1 MSTTIPTQAQISA
14 VGFTALTIGKV
25 FAQLED
31 AKANLSYEQLQ
42 GLTHPVGV
50 WLREEYGDEVVEA
63 AKEVL
68 GAEPID
74 HEASEEEVDAA
85 VNAVKTSL
93 ALLLDKLHETN
104 SSIGLNHAQ
113 LTEELKLALAE
124 AYDTEEVE
132 KRWPTSSDEKTI

>member
-1 MSTTIPTQAQISA
+1 MSTITPTQAQISA

-31 AKANLSYEQLQ
+31 AKTDLSYEQLQ

-50 WLREEYGDEVVEA
+50 WLREEYGNDVVEA

-68 GAEPID
+68 GADPID

-85 VNAVKTSL
+85 VDAVKTSL
-93 ALLLDKLHETN
+93 ALLLDKLDETQSN
-104 SSIGLNHAQ
+104 IELDRTQLNN
-113 LTEELKLALAE
+113 ELKLALTE

-132 KRWPTSSDEKTI
+132 KRWPASNDE

>member
-1 MSTTIPTQAQISA
+1 MSTTLPTQAQISA

-25 FAQLED
+25 LAQLED
-31 AKANLSYEQLQ
+31 ANVDLSYEQIQ
-42 GLTHPVGV
+42 GLTHSVGV

-68 GAEPID
+68 GAGPID
-74 HEASEEEVDAA
+74 HEASEEEVEAA

-93 ALLLDKLHETN
+93 ALLLDKLHETVSN
-104 SSIGLNHAQ
+104 SELDRTQ
-113 LTEELKLALAE
+113 LTETLKLALAE

-132 KRWPTSSDEKTI
+132 KRWSASNDE